1 MAELSPE
8 QLDEFFRLVKQDGV
22 SKENAFLMVQSFTPE
37 QIADRQVRLPE
48 GGLSPVVPQEP
59 SYGESFVGGVGT
71 GATLGLRD
79 EAAGYQ
85 AANPIRDRLDRFKP
99 GATPPRLSTEEK
111 ELAYLTARDADRS
124 EQEFEA
130 RNYKTNLAGKVT
142 GGAITGAALG
152 GPVSGASGAALLGG
166 ELGFLQGIG
175 ESEGTTPEQI
185 MGDALV
191 SGGAG
196 AAGGFV
202 TDPLVR
208 GGTKL
213 IKAGAARVLKTAEE
227 RAAEKVSAQIKPKEL
242 SEIGRRQTVEDFTG
256 SSEALEGRVE
266 AKTGQ
271 KLQLRP
277 TQRTGDPAAAQYEDM
292 AGNYPAIRRE
302 AQNLEAKNRDVT
314 ADYLDKLADDI
325 AADPSKLGRADV
337 QESVTKGIDDHLQSL
352 VRERSTWGKTAYAA
366 PDELLKHDVIDSSIP
381 VGTVMDEIA
390 ALPPQATEAANRL
403 QKTIYALTGDL
414 GGQRTNYAG
423 YKDLRSQ
430 QVYWGNL
437 ATQRGTIIEGLDD
450 ASARRIAHEVSDAI
464 TLALDAHA
472 ERGGKEGVEALR
484 AANAGW
490 RERTEHIKTVGNKY
504 INGLLKTESAD
515 TFTNKI
521 LRGADDDIRGV
532 MGILNK
538 NAPETA
544 QQLRAQMF
552 EESNIAIGKPI
563 RATGGL
569 ADIPRSQGSNNLDP
583 AKGYRHYEKNASRF
597 EAAYEGDPKAQLAF
611 REALELMRRLS
622 YRPIPLAEPQGVLSD
637 IASKTVQYAGWGV
650 AGAKGN
656 VAVRA
661 GQRVMSW
668 MRNEK
673 ALAKITSTPQGLEIF
688 NRISKVALGDDKQ
701 LSVQALDQLIMSL
714 ERMAFGEV
722 EEPEVKGIFKGSN

>member
-37 QIADRQVRLPE
+37 QIAERQVRLPE

-59 SYGESFVGGVGT
+59 SYGESFVGGVGS
-71 GATLGLRD
+71 GLTLGTRD
-79 EAAGYQ
+79 EAAGYM
-85 AANPIRDRLDRFKP
+85 AANPVRDRLDRFKP
-99 GATPPRLSTEEK
+99 GATPPRLSEEEK

-124 EQEFEA
+124 QQEFEA
-130 RNYKTNLAGKVT
+130 RNYKTTLAGKVT

-152 GPVSGASGAALLGG
+152 GPVAGPLEATVLGG
-166 ELGFLQGIG
+166 ELGFLQGLG
-175 ESEGTTPEQI
+175 ESEGTTTSEQMSEAVGGGI
-185 MGDALV
+185 F
-191 SGGAG
+191 GAG
-196 AAGGFV
+196 TSLVA
-202 TDPLVR
+202 DPLVR

-213 IKAGAARVLKTAEE
+213 VKGAKKRIFKSAEE
-227 RAAEKVSAQIKPKEL
+227 RAAEKVSSQIKPKEL
-242 SEIGRRQTVEDFTG
+242 SEIGRHQTVEDFTG

-292 AGNYPAIRRE
+292 AGKYPAIRRE

-381 VGTVMDEIA
+381 VGTVREEIA
-390 ALPPQATEAANRL
+390 RLPPQATEAANRL
-403 QKTIYALTGDL
+403 QKTIYALTKD
-414 GGQRTNYAG
+414 QQMQTS

-472 ERGGKEGVEALR
+472 EREGKEGVEALR

-552 EESNIAIGKPI
+552 EESNIAGGKPI
-563 RATGGL
+563 RETGGM
-569 ADIPRSQGSNNLDP
+569 ADVPRKQGSNNLDP
-583 AKGYRHYEKNASRF
+583 DRLYRHYEKNASRF

-611 REALELMRRLS
+611 NEALELMRRLR

-637 IASKTVQYAGWGV
+637 IANKTVQYAGWGV

-656 VAVRA
+656 IAVRS

-701 LSVQALDQLIMSL
+701 LSIQALDQLIMSL
-714 ERMAFGEV
+714 ERTAFGEV